1 MPLYFNRKDMK
12 RVYTATKNGYGPSFE
27 GVFNSLEELKRAIV
41 KCGTGT
47 DHYTEELYKDC
58 ITHDGFEPYAIDL
71 DDSEEIVFHHTR
83 RCEDEWNVNS
93 WFSIEKKDKSRF
105 SVCFSLDSSN

>member
-1 MPLYFNRKDMK
+1 MK
-12 RVYTATKNGYGPSFE
+12 MVFTATKSGYGIAFE

-41 KCGTGT
+41 KCSNGT
-47 DHYTEELYKDC
+47 DHYTEELFQDC
-58 ITHDGFEPYAIDL
+58 ITHDGFEPYAVDL

-83 RCEDEWNVNS
+83 LCDEEWNVNS

-105 SVCFSLDSSN
+105 SVCFALDPLI